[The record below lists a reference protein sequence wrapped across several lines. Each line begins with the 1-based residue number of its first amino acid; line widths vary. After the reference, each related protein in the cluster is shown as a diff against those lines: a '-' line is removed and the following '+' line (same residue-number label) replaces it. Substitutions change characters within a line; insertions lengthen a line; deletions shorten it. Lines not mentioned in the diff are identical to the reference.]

1 LQDHSPLTAP
11 AEPGFK
17 SPLPLLRPN
26 SIAIVGASERSRWAT
41 QIFRNLR
48 EFGFPGTIY
57 PVNPRG
63 GEVWSAKCY
72 PDLASLPEPPAHA
85 FVLIP
90 AAAVQS
96 VIETGIA
103 AGLKSATIYSSQ
115 IGEGD
120 DPEIIAR
127 GAALKAVIDTSG
139 LVVCGPNCMGI
150 TALREKN
157 FGYPNAELCALE
169 PGSVAFVTQSGGTV
183 QYLVAMAAHRGVRF
197 NYMISSGNEMSLDLA
212 DYVNFFVEDA
222 RTRVIALFIEGIR
235 RPAAFMAA
243 AAKALAAGK
252 PIIAIKTGKSQ
263 RARASAQSHTGAVAG
278 DHAAFTAMCERY
290 GIVVAPTLDDMVE
303 LLLAFQPGRLP
314 EGRRVGWVTT
324 SGGTVD
330 LLYDYIEEI
339 GGIETPEFAA
349 EAKAKLRPL
358 VSPELKLK
366 NPLDA
371 GNPVSD
377 VADAAMCSAVA
388 ADPNVDMLAWGGTPP
403 SGRRARDPA
412 VMKAMVASTYKP
424 VIGFIRMHHVTGKEA
439 VAFQDAVGFPFL
451 QGLPAVIRALSSLAF
466 YAARMGRHIPPLPA
480 PNGRAETLDHENLT
494 TALARHGLTAPK
506 SAIASSHA
514 EAAVLASKIGFP
526 VALKIISPAVSH
538 KTEVGGVRLNLASFE
553 EVERA
558 ADALISSVRSAA
570 PYASING
577 FLVQEMVDGV
587 EILLGARTD
596 PLYGPIVAVG
606 AGGILVELMHDVTL
620 RLLPVSAEDARAMI
634 DELKIAKV
642 LRGFRGKGAAD
653 IDALVAAICRLSDFY
668 LDHRHLLS
676 DLEINPLIVL
686 AKGEGVRAVD
696 VRAVRAGIER
706 ASI

>member
-1 LQDHSPLTAP
+1 MQEHPAP
-11 AEPGFK
+11 ASAGLGFK
-17 SPLPLLRPN
+17 SPLPLLRPY

-48 EFGFPGTIY
+48 EFGFPGKIY
-57 PVNPRG
+57 PVNPRS
-63 GEVWSAKCY
+63 GEVWGVKCY

-90 AAAVQS
+90 APAVQS

-103 AGLKSATIYSSQ
+103 AGLQSATIYSSQ

-120 DPEIIAR
+120 DPEIVGR
-127 GAALKAVIDTSG
+127 GAALKAAIEKSA
-139 LVVCGPNCMGI
+139 LLVCGPNCMGI

-157 FGYPNAELCALE
+157 FGYPNAEMCALE

-183 QYLVAMAAHRGVRF
+183 QYLVGMAAHRGVRF

-212 DYVNFFVEDA
+212 DYINFFVEDA
-222 RTRVIALFIEGIR
+222 HTRVIALFIEGIR

-243 AAKALAAGK
+243 AANALAAGK
-252 PIIAIKTGKSQ
+252 PIVAIKTGKS
-263 RARASAQSHTGAVAG
+263 RNARASAQSHTGAVAG
-278 DHAAFTAMCERY
+278 NYAAFTAMCERY

-303 LLLAFQPGRLP
+303 LLLVFQIGRLP
-314 EGRRVGWVTT
+314 KGRGVGWVTT

-339 GGIETPEFAA
+339 GGIKTPEFNAA
-349 EAKAKLRPL
+349 TKAKLRPL

-377 VADAAMCSAVA
+377 IADAAMCSAVA
-388 ADPNVDMLAWGGTPP
+388 ADPDVDMLAWGGTPP

-412 VMKAMVASTYKP
+412 VMKAMAAATDKP
-424 VIGFIRMHHVTGKEA
+424 VVGFIRMHHATGKEA

-451 QGLPAVIRALSSLAF
+451 QGLPAVIRALGSLAF
-466 YAARMGRHIPPLPA
+466 YGERKGRCIPPLPS
-480 PNGRAETLDHENLT
+480 PNGRAETLEHKKLT
-494 TALARHGLTAPK
+494 AALARHGLTAPK
-506 SAIASSHA
+506 GGIASSPE
-514 EAAVLASKIGFP
+514 EAAMLAGRIGFP
-526 VALKIISPAVSH
+526 VALKIISRAISH
-538 KTEVGGVRLNLASFE
+538 KTEVGGVRLNLNSPE

-558 ADALISSVRSAA
+558 AESLVSSAA
-570 PYASING
+570 RAAPHATVDG

-587 EILLGARTD
+587 EILLGARND
-596 PLYGPIVAVG
+596 PLYGPMIAIG
-606 AGGILVELMHDVTL
+606 AGGILVELIKDVTL
-620 RLLPVSAEDARAMI
+620 RLLPVTAKDARAMI
-634 DELKIAKV
+634 DELKVAK
-642 LRGFRGKGAAD
+642 LLHGFRGKAAAD
-653 IDALVAAICRLSDFY
+653 LDALTAAICGLSDFY
-668 LDHRHLLS
+668 LDHRHLLT

-686 AKGEGVRAVD
+686 AKGEGVRAID
-696 VRAVRAGIER
+696 VRPIRNAQ
-706 ASI
+706 